1 MSQARNPPAAGAW
14 LAAGNRVA
22 AMLLAAAL
30 AVAKPVAICAQSDVP
45 DPAGVPSQAA
55 GMDREQALAA
65 LASDE
70 PLERRLAVLRLADLA
85 LAEDVPALVDALRDP
100 DEVVRVV
107 SERALWAVWGRS
119 GDPAIDARLQEGT
132 VLMGERRLDE
142 SIAVFAALIAER
154 PDFAEAW
161 NKRATALY
169 LKGDYRASMA
179 DCAEVEKRNPWHF
192 GMMAGMG
199 QIWLRQGDLEKAEGW
214 FARAMEVNPNMAGVA
229 ALLEATRQE
238 LRRRGRRDT

>member
-1 MSQARNPPAAGAW
+1 VLPGVWKLAGGA
-14 LAAGNRVA
+14 
-22 AMLLAAAL
+22 LLAAAL
-30 AVAKPVAICAQSDVP
+30 AGCPLAAPCAESAAP
-45 DPAGVPSQAA
+45 DPAAA
-55 GMDREQALAA
+55 STQPAPMDRAQALAA
-65 LASDE
+65 LSSAE
-70 PLERRLAVLRLADLA
+70 PLERRLAVLRLADIA
-85 LAEDVPALVDALRDP
+85 LAEDVAALVDALRDP
-100 DEVVRVV
+100 DEVVRAV

-142 SIAVFAALIAER
+142 SIVLFSALVAER

-199 QIWLRQGDLEKAEGW
+199 QIWLRLGDLEKAEGW
-214 FARAMEVNPNMAGVA
+214 LGRALEVNPNMAGVA

-238 LRRRGRRDT
+238 LSRRGRRDI